1 MARRRR
7 GRDRRPRI
15 GTVAII
21 FIVGIAALIGVG
33 YYLVQVGNGCD
44 SFPFPSIDSNPLVLH
59 VHAHLMI
66 VVNGQNITLP
76 VDIGHGDS
84 GGCIQPLH
92 VHAASSNGG
101 PNVIHIESV
110 TVRSY
115 TLGDFFNVWASTP
128 NIGGPSPVTFNQKQ
142 IFNYT
147 AANGYEIRM
156 YVNGIQSDQYQN
168 LVLASHQ
175 TIVIVYGKSAS
186 TPWVQYQQVSAEP
199 WPFSQLP
206 Q

>member
-1 MARRRR
+1 MARHRR
-7 GRDRRPRI
+7 GRRPRI

-44 SFPFPSIDSNPLVLH
+44 SFPFPSIASKSLVLH

-66 VVNGQNITLP
+66 IVNGQNITMP

-92 VHAASSNGG
+92 VHANPGDGG
-101 PNVIHIESV
+101 PNVIHIESP
-110 TVRSY
+110 TTNAY
-115 TLGDFFNVWASTP
+115 TLGDFFKVWASTP
-128 NIGGPSPVTFNQKQ
+128 NIGGPSPVIFNQNQ
-142 IFNYT
+142 LFNYT
-147 AANGYEIRM
+147 ASNGNEIRI
-156 YVNGIQSDQYQN
+156 YVNGVQSDQYQN
-168 LVLASHQ
+168 LALASRQ

-186 TPWVQYQQVSAEP
+186 TPWAEYQQISGRP

>member
-21 FIVGIAALIGVG
+21 FIVGIGALVGVG
-33 YYLVQVGNGCD
+33 YYLVQVGNGCG
-44 SFPFPSIDSNPLVLH
+44 SFPFPTIDSNPLSLH

-66 VVNGQNITLP
+66 IIKGQNITLP
-76 VDIGHGDS
+76 IDIGHGDS
-84 GGCIQPLH
+84 GACIQPLH
-92 VHAASSNGG
+92 VHAAPSNGG
-101 PNVIHIESV
+101 PNVIHIEAV

-115 TLGDFFNVWASTP
+115 TLGDFFNIWASTP
-128 NIGGPSPVTFNQKQ
+128 NIGGPSPVVFNQNQ
-142 IFNYT
+142 LFNYT
-147 AANGYEIRM
+147 TGNGYELRM
-156 YVNGIQSDQYQN
+156 YVNGNQSNSYQD

-175 TIVIVYGKSAS
+175 TIVIVYGKTDS
-186 TPWVQYQQVSAEP
+186 TSWAQYQQISAES
-199 WPFSQLP
+199 WPFSGLP